1 MEERNMANLGNV
13 GNKKISS
20 DALKAIAIRAI
31 KVEKRLIGEVAQ
43 ELGVSRRQIFNWVS
57 SKRPSKK
64 RRDPQKEMIVSSE
77 EVNSMRE
84 ALKLLK
90 TEVSQLKDE
99 LAQYHIT
106 ESLSDGKIKLSLE
119 KRSELQ
125 KAC

>member
-1 MEERNMANLGNV
+1 MASPNDFDRKTKSSEE
-13 GNKKISS
+13 
-20 DALKAIAIRAI
+20 LKVIAIRAI
-31 KVEKRLIGEVAQ
+31 KKEKRLIGEVAQ

-57 SKRPSKK
+57 DKRPSKI
-64 RRDPQKEMIVSSE
+64 RRDPQAEMIVSAE

-90 TEVSQLKDE
+90 TEVTQLKDE

-106 ESLSDGKIKLSLE
+106 ESLSGGKIKLSLE
-119 KRSELQ
+119 KRSDLQ

>member
-1 MEERNMANLGNV
+1 MANLGNV